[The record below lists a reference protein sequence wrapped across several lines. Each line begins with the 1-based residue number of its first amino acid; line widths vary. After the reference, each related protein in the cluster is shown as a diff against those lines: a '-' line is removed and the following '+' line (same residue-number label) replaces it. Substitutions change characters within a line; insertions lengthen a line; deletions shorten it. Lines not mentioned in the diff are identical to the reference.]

1 MMRPV
6 PGVAALP
13 VLALPALALPALA
26 QNPPQRPFGLAD
38 RLAEGMLTQARR
50 ANLPEDQMP
59 EWRRLAACAAQA
71 LIRSDLANAAPEQA
85 ARNAAA
91 SRTKAEVERRTD
103 LRDEAQRLCM
113 GGQGGGWAAG
123 PAAQTFSIG
132 PPASTQAL
140 KPPRLRRFR

>member
-1 MMRPV
+1 MMRPI
-6 PGVAALP
+6 P
-13 VLALPALALPALA
+13 VLAALLALALPALA
-26 QNPPQRPFGLAD
+26 QNPPQRPSGLLD

-59 EWRRLAACAAQA
+59 EWRRLAACAAQV
-71 LIRSDLANAAPEQA
+71 LIRSDLSNAVLEQA
-85 ARNAAA
+85 ARDAAA
-91 SRTKAEVERRTD
+91 GRTKAQVERRTD

-140 KPPRLRRFR
+140 KPPRLRTF